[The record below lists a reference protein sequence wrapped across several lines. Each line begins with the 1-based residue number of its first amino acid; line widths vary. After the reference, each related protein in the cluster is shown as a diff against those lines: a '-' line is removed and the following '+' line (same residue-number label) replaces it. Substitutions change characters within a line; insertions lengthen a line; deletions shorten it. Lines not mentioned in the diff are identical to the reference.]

1 MNEWSE
7 RWRDLLDDAPGDIA
21 RRSRRGQ
28 ALLRAARVTDVR
40 VAPGRLSGSVQGS
53 RSTPYVVEITV
64 PQLPDAA
71 WERIAQAIAGQVR
84 HSARLL
90 AGQAPDGLAT
100 ELQAA
105 GVRLFCELGELDVSC
120 ACGEGL
126 CRHAAGVWHAA
137 GEAMAEDPFVLL
149 TLRGRGRQRVLEEV
163 SALRGGGRDVV
174 ARGLEPG
181 EVDPRGWWER
191 RAALDDIGLPAARS
205 ALPALRALG
214 DPPGWAG
221 GVSADALF
229 GPLVQRGAAWA
240 RGLLRAADE
249 GPGR

>member
-28 ALLRAARVTDVR
+28 SLLRAARVTDVR
-40 VAPGRLSGSVQGS
+40 VTPGRLSGSVQGS
-53 RSTPYVVEITV
+53 RSTPYVVDIGL
-64 PQLPDAA
+64 PQLPDPA
-71 WERIAQAIAGQVR
+71 WERIAEAIAGQVR

-90 AGQAPDGLAT
+90 AGQAPDGLAV

-105 GVRLFCELGELDVSC
+105 GVHLFLELHELEVSC

-149 TLRGRGRQRVLEEV
+149 TLRGRGRQRLLEEV
-163 SALRGGGRDVV
+163 SALRGAGKELP
-174 ARGLEPG
+174 ARGLDPAEL
-181 EVDPRGWWER
+181 DPRGWWER
-191 RAALDDIGLPAARS
+191 RASLDDIGLPAARS
-205 ALPALRALG
+205 SLPALRALG

-229 GPLVQRGAAWA
+229 GPLVQRGALWA
-240 RGLLRAADE
+240 RDLLRASDDRE
-249 GPGR
+249 

>member
-28 ALLRAARVTDVR
+28 SLLRAARVTDVR
-40 VAPGRLSGSVQGS
+40 VTPGRLSGSVQGS
-53 RSTPYVVEITV
+53 RSTPYVVDIGL
-64 PQLPDAA
+64 PQLPDPA
-71 WERIAQAIAGQVR
+71 WERIAEAIAGQVR

-90 AGQAPDGLAT
+90 AGQAPDGLAV

-105 GVRLFCELGELDVSC
+105 GVRLFPELHELEVSC

-137 GEAMAEDPFVLL
+137 GEAMADDPFVLL
-149 TLRGRGRQRVLEEV
+149 TLRGRGRQRLLEEV
-163 SALRGGGRDVV
+163 SALRGAGKDAP
-174 ARGLEPG
+174 ARGLDPAEL
-181 EVDPRGWWER
+181 DPRGWWES
-191 RAALDDIGLPAARS
+191 RASLDDIGLPAARS
-205 ALPALRALG
+205 SLSALRALG

-229 GPLVQRGAAWA
+229 GPLVQRGAIWA
-240 RGLLRAADE
+240 RELLRASDDRE
-249 GPGR
+249 